1 MSGAVSAVRE
11 RQSELEGITDGT
23 EELETALITSGFTE
37 PREKENG
44 SNWRVLQA
52 SFQKRDE

>member
-1 MSGAVSAVRE
+1 MRE